1 VTAFTQDILEI
12 PEIAALLESESVMH
26 ERLVEL
32 AETFEFNEAVMDD
45 LKVRL
50 IEADITIEGSEEE
63 DHEAAVDRRALADHQ
78 VSGELPSDLTRHFI
92 NRASR
97 HKILTREQEVVLAKR
112 IERGDEIAKRQL
124 IENNM
129 KLVIKLAGKYRD
141 QGLEFG
147 DLIQEGVIGL
157 NRAAEKFDW
166 RKGFKFSTYAT
177 WWIRQSMQR
186 ATQNQGRTV
195 RLPVHV
201 AQQLAKI
208 QKATRRLAV
217 ELAREPTDAEI
228 AEATDMEIEEV
239 ERVKLAAL
247 KPTSLSLPV
256 GEGDSEFGD
265 FLEDEEALTPE
276 EHAVE
281 TERQRKVAR
290 LLSRLNPDERHVLA
304 ERYGLAGGEPRTAEA
319 IARGSGMTAA
329 RVREIENAALKRL
342 AHDPDAAALRAA

>member
-1 VTAFTQDILEI
+1 
-12 PEIAALLESESVMH
+12 
-26 ERLVEL
+26 
-32 AETFEFNEAVMDD
+32 
-45 LKVRL
+45 
-50 IEADITIEGSEEE
+50 
-63 DHEAAVDRRALADHQ
+63 
-78 VSGELPSDLTRHFI
+78 
-92 NRASR
+92 
-97 HKILTREQEVVLAKR
+97 
-112 IERGDEIAKRQL
+112 
-124 IENNM
+124 
-129 KLVIKLAGKYRD
+129 
-141 QGLEFG
+141 
-147 DLIQEGVIGL
+147 
-157 NRAAEKFDW
+157 
-166 RKGFKFSTYAT
+166 
-177 WWIRQSMQR
+177 MQR

-217 ELAREPTDAEI
+217 ELAREPTDSEI
-228 AEATDMEIEEV
+228 AEATDMELEEV

-265 FLEDEEALTPE
+265 FLEDEDALSPE
-276 EHAVE
+276 EFAVE
-281 TERQRKVAR
+281 AERQRKVAR

-342 AHDPDAAALRAA
+342 AHDPDAAALRVA